1 MRVLVSTDSYKGS
14 LSTFEAANA
23 IREGILLAD
32 KNAKV
37 DICPLADGGEGTL
50 ETIVSANNGK
60 IHTVNVTG
68 PLGEM
73 VSAQY
78 GVVNDIAI
86 IEMASAAGITLVPD
100 EKRNPLHTT
109 TYGVGELIREAI
121 NNGCRKFIVGIGG
134 SATNDGGIGML
145 QALGVDFL
153 DSKGCAVSYGAK
165 GLEDLAVINANN
177 MMPELKRC
185 TFEIACDVTNPL
197 CGENGC
203 SAIYGPQKGA
213 TTEMIKNMDSWLENY
228 ARLTAKETN
237 KEAKDCKGA
246 GAAGGIGFAFI
257 SYLGGTLKS
266 GIDLVI
272 EATGLEE
279 KIKTCDVVVTGEGRL
294 DAQTCMGKAP
304 IGVARLAKKYGKI
317 VIAFAGSVSD
327 TARACNENGIDAYFS
342 ITDSPCMIEHAMN
355 SQIAYKNL
363 KNTSEQAFRLAK
375 IFENQ
380 NT

>member
-1 MRVLVSTDSYKGS
+1 MKVLVATDSYKGS

-23 IREGILLAD
+23 IKEGILLSD
-32 KNAKV
+32 KNV
-37 DICPLADGGEGTL
+37 EVNICPLADGGEGTL

-68 PLGEM
+68 PLGDT
-73 VSAQY
+73 VLAQY

-109 TYGVGELIREAI
+109 TDGVGELIREAI

-145 QALGVDFL
+145 QALGVELL
-153 DSKGCAVSYGAK
+153 DSNGCAVSYGAK
-165 GLEDLAVINANN
+165 GLKDLTTINIDN
-177 MMPELKRC
+177 MMPELKKC

-213 TTEMIKNMDSWLENY
+213 TKEMIINMDSWLENY
-228 ARLTAKETN
+228 ARLTAKEIN
-237 KEAKDCKGA
+237 KETKDCKGA

-279 KIKTCDVVVTGEGRL
+279 KINACDVVVTGEGRL

-304 IGVARLAKKYGKI
+304 IGVARIAKKYGKI
-317 VIAFAGSVSD
+317 VIAFTGSVSD

-342 ITDSPCMIEHAMN
+342 ITNSPCTIEHAMD

-363 KNTSEQAFRLAK
+363 KNTSEQVFRLAK
-375 IFENQ
+375 IFENP